1 MENVNYNRKSDAS
14 FQAWIDYCRSDN
26 AHPNAI
32 QLHAFIA
39 GFNAAMAIPS
49 IVMTPERLDFLREFR
64 YMAGKLQCTEVWDS
78 YDMPDMLNQFDA
90 FLANIEDELA
100 K

>member
-1 MENVNYNRKSDAS
+1 MANVDYTFGSKACSDAWFEYVQTLPYGSKPSVKS
-14 FQAWIDYCRSDN
+14 FV
-26 AHPNAI
+26 
-32 QLHAFIA
+32 A
-39 GFNAAMAIPS
+39 GYNAAMAVPS

-64 YMAGKLQCTEVWDS
+64 YIAGKLQCTEVWDS